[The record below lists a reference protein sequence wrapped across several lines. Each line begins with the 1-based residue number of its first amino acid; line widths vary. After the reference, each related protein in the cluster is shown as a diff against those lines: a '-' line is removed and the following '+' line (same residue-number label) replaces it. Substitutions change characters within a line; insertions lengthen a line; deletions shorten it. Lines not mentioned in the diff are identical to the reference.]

1 MKQIINISLGPENED
16 YQIKTQF
23 SGKKFS
29 IKRFGTDNNLEHAED
44 LLLKWNKKAD
54 VLCISGIK
62 YPSTFGK
69 GDVTDRKTRGL
80 LDLCQRLQTLVA
92 TGETLYRVSQEWSL
106 RHIQFQLGDSYFT
119 NARVFFFSGMTSSTI
134 ASVMSE
140 YTDNMVF
147 ADPILED
154 GIPKLLKSMNE
165 LKLYAQK
172 AHGFLKKIPVGRLV
186 SKKKQVI
193 SLNTSLIKKAVEK
206 ATVLVVPHE
215 NFFEYLEIFSGQELA
230 GKTIITTTAYD
241 DRVEFLTD
249 MEVSMIIDTTP
260 KLIDRVVEGV
270 IIEALMLAAMDISKS
285 SKEDLLE
292 IISEQRLDPTIIY
305 PFEPDKRVN
314 RFAYLVYPLSREYL
328 KKIKAVE
335 ILSEISPASL
345 ETVEKAMAYSP
356 PFVYSKVS
364 GIKSP
369 TGVEAE
375 GWLISLGETP
385 EQMQAHSPEFTMKKI
400 LKAALKAKELGA
412 QVMGLP
418 MLSKS
423 LHKASI
429 DVGKHAALPITTG
442 NSYTASTAL
451 WATAEAVRQM
461 GLTTLKKRKIL
472 KAKAMVIGSTGD
484 VGSICSHLV
493 ATAFEEVVLVSR
505 NMAKLLTLQDIIK
518 TEKPGVKVVVAT
530 RAERYL
536 ESMDVIVM
544 ASSNAR
550 ESVDIMRVKPGCVI
564 TDITR
569 PMIFTSKEVAKRQD
583 VLVITGGEILLP
595 GNNIE
600 MKDIDLPKNIVYA
613 GLAET
618 IILSLEGRFEQF
630 SQGSKTQ
637 WDKVKEIYKLGL
649 KHGMKLASISG
660 VDGVLSSEDIIR
672 VRDNAL
678 KQIKRDAA
686 AQ

>member
-1 MKQIINISLGPENED
+1 MKHIINISLGQETENYKIET
-16 YQIKTQF
+16 KF

-29 IKRFGTDNNLEHAED
+29 IQRFGTDNDLEKAED

-54 VLCISGIK
+54 ILCISGIK

-69 GDVTDRKTRGL
+69 GDVTDHKTKEL
-80 LDLCQRLQTLVA
+80 LDLCQRLQTLVF

-106 RHIQFQLGDSYFT
+106 RHIQFQLGDNYFT
-119 NARVFFFSGMTSSTI
+119 NARVLFFSGMMSSTI

-140 YTDNMVF
+140 FTENMVF
-147 ADPILED
+147 ADPVLED
-154 GIPKLLKSMNE
+154 GIPKLLNSMND

-172 AHGFLKKIPVGRLV
+172 AHEFLKKVPMGKLV
-186 SKKKQVI
+186 SKKKQI
-193 SLNTSLIKKAVEK
+193 KNLNRSLIKKAVKK

-215 NFFEYLEIFSGQELA
+215 GFFEYLEIFSGEELA
-230 GKTIITTTAYD
+230 GKIMITTTAYD

-249 MEVSMIIDTTP
+249 MQVSTIIDTTP
-260 KLIDRVVEGV
+260 KLIDKVVEGV
-270 IIEALMLAAMDISKS
+270 VIEALMVAAMDIPKS

-292 IISEQRLDPTIIY
+292 IISEQRLDPAIIY
-305 PFEPDKRVN
+305 PFEKNKRVN
-314 RFAYLVYPLSREYL
+314 RFAYLIHPLSQEYL

-335 ILSEISPASL
+335 ILSEISPA
-345 ETVEKAMAYSP
+345 TMGTIEKAMAYSP
-356 PFVYSKVS
+356 PFVYSKIS

-385 EQMQAHSPEFTMKKI
+385 EQMQAHPAEFTYKKI
-400 LKAALKAKELGA
+400 LKAAQKAKKLGA
-412 QVMGLP
+412 GVMGLS

-423 LHKASI
+423 LHGTTL
-429 DVGKHAALPITTG
+429 DVGKNAALPTTTG
-442 NSYTASTAL
+442 NNYTASTAL

-461 GLTTLKKRKIL
+461 GLIKLKHNKIL
-472 KAKAMVIGSTGD
+472 KAKAMVLGATGD
-484 VGSICSHLV
+484 VGSICSHLL
-493 ATAFEEVVLVSR
+493 ATAFDQVVLVSR
-505 NMAKLLTLQDIIK
+505 NMAKLLTLQDIIQ
-518 TEKPGVKVVVAT
+518 TEKPEVKIKIAT
-530 RAERYL
+530 RADNYL
-536 ESMDVIVM
+536 EDMDVIVL
-544 ASSNAR
+544 ASSKAKDN
-550 ESVDIMRVKPGCVI
+550 VDIMRVKPGCVI

-595 GNNIE
+595 GDKIE
-600 MKDIDLPKNIVYA
+600 MKDIGLPDNIVYA
-613 GLAET
+613 NLAET

-637 WDKVKEIYKLGL
+637 WGKVKEIYKLGL

-660 VDGVLSSEDIIR
+660 VDGVLSSEDITR
-672 VRDNAL
+672 VKTLVL
-678 KQIKRDAA
+678 KQLKK
-686 AQ
+686 

>member
-1 MKQIINISLGPENED
+1 LKQIINISLGPENED

-29 IKRFGTDNNLEHAED
+29 IKRFGTDNDLELAED

-54 VLCISGIK
+54 VLCVSGIK

-69 GDVTDRKTRGL
+69 KEVTDPATNAL

-119 NARVFFFSGMTSSTI
+119 NARVMFFSGMTSSTI

-140 YTDNMVF
+140 FTDNMVF
-147 ADPILED
+147 ADPVLED
-154 GIPKLLKSMNE
+154 GIPKLLHSMKE
-165 LKLYAQK
+165 FKLYAQK
-172 AHGFLKKIPVGRLV
+172 AHGFLKKVPVGKIL
-186 SKKKQVI
+186 SKKKQI
-193 SLNTSLIKKAVEK
+193 NAMNTGLIKKAVQN

-215 NFFEYLEIFSGQELA
+215 GFFEYLEVFSGQELA
-230 GKTIITTTAYD
+230 GKTVITTTAYD

-249 MEVSMIIDTTP
+249 MEVSTIIDTTP
-260 KLIDRVVEGV
+260 KLIDKVVEGV
-270 IIEALMLAAMDISKS
+270 VIEALMMSAMDIAKS
-285 SKEDLLE
+285 NKEDLLE

-305 PFEPDKRVN
+305 PFEQNKRVN
-314 RFAYLVYPLSREYL
+314 RFAYLIYPLTKEYL

-385 EQMQAHSPEFTMKKI
+385 DQMEAHSPEFTMKKI
-400 LKAALKAKELGA
+400 LKAALKAKKLGA
-412 QVMGLP
+412 QVMGLA
-418 MLSKS
+418 MLVKS
-423 LHKASI
+423 LHGASI
-429 DVGKHAALPITTG
+429 DVGKNAVLPITTG
-442 NSYTASTAL
+442 NNYTASTAL

-461 GLTTLKKRKIL
+461 GLVKLKNRKII
-472 KAKAMVIGSTGD
+472 KAKAMVVGATGD
-484 VGSICSHLV
+484 VGSICAHLLS
-493 ATAFEEVVLVSR
+493 TAFDEVVLVSR
-505 NMAKLLTLQDIIK
+505 NMAKLLTLQNTIK
-518 TEKPGVKVVVAT
+518 TEKPKVKLHVAT
-530 RAERYL
+530 RTDRYL
-536 ESMDVIVM
+536 EDMDVIVM
-544 ASSNAR
+544 ASSKTAG
-550 ESVDIMRVKPGCVI
+550 SADIMRVKPGCVI

-595 GNNIE
+595 GKNIE
-600 MKDIDLPKNIVYA
+600 MKDIGLPQNVVYA
-613 GLAET
+613 NLAET
-618 IILSLEGRFEQF
+618 IILSLEGRFEEF
-630 SQGSKTQ
+630 TQGSKTQ

-660 VDGVLSSEDIIR
+660 VDGVLHTEDIAR
-672 VRDNAL
+672 VKTLAL
-678 KQIKRDAA
+678 QNIKKQASV
-686 AQ
+686 